1 MTPQPLLIYVPGL
14 LPKPEPAVHR
24 AALLRCLLAG
34 IERVDPDTA
43 TALAAKRE
51 SFEIVS
57 WTYGFYG
64 EHREAAQDA
73 AAIDAL
79 IAQQEVTEEDL
90 RDATSFRR
98 RLARSIFALG
108 DMLPFLIPHIA
119 NEQQELHLR
128 DLRRYVRNGN
138 GVAES
143 IRGMLK
149 ERLREGHAAGRPML
163 LIAHSMGSV
172 IAFEALWQLSRAHRE
187 PVQVDLLLTMG
198 SPLGQRYIQN
208 RLKNRDAIGK
218 MRYPDNI
225 RRWINLSA
233 VGDLT
238 AIDTELRTDFGR
250 MVDEGLVETIDDR
263 LIYNWF
269 RLDGEL
275 NTHAE
280 YGYLINPETAAIVSN
295 WWRAVSPDPGWGE

>member
-1 MTPQPLLIYVPGL
+1 MTPEPLLIYVPGL
-14 LPKPEPAVHR
+14 LPKPEPGLHR
-24 AALLRCLLAG
+24 AALLRCLQAG
-34 IERVDPDTA
+34 VERVDPDVA
-43 TALAAKRE
+43 MALSARRE
-51 SFEIVS
+51 TFDIVS

-64 EHREAAQDA
+64 EHREAELDA
-73 AAIDAL
+73 PAIDAL
-79 IAQQEVTEEDL
+79 IAQQKVAEQDIVE
-90 RDATSFRR
+90 ASSFRR

-128 DLRRYVRNGN
+128 DLRRYVMNRN
-138 GVAES
+138 GVAEA

-149 ERLREGHAAGRPML
+149 ERLREAHAAGRPIL

-187 PVQVDLLLTMG
+187 PMRVDLLLTMG

-208 RLKNRDAIGK
+208 RLKNRDAIGTV
-218 MRYPDNI
+218 RYPDNI
-225 RRWINLSA
+225 ARWINLSA

-238 AIDTELRTDFGR
+238 AIDPQLETDFGE
-250 MVDEGLVETIDDR
+250 MVEAGLVETIDDR

-275 NTHAE
+275 NTHSE
-280 YGYLINPETAAIVSN
+280 YGYLINPETAEIVSN
-295 WWRAVSPDPGWGE
+295 WWRAVTPDPGSGE